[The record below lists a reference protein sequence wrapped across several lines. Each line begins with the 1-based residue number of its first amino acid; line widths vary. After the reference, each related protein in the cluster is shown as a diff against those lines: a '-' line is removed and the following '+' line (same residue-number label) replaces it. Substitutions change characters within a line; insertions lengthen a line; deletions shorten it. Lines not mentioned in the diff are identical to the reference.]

1 MIPQYGEL
9 NRIYSD
15 FIVSHTFSF
24 DKQKFITN
32 FYKQYNDTKAFE
44 AAILE
49 LVLDKQKEQYTLILD
64 SLRAEIEKNMMLYE
78 KYPLLDDEIISRVCY
93 HFADRYNIDIEE
105 QLEVTQ
111 KLNKPLNEA
120 YNRYDSID
128 YREHT
133 AEEEKQAEKEYE
145 RCKAEYEKEKEEL
158 DKLYELQKQ
167 ARKEAFQYIE
177 NCCGDIYKL
186 SFHFMEILAKYIP
199 VAKDKPEE
207 LTKPSEPDMQEE
219 APKEEQHE
227 YFDMELLSH
236 VYTTC
241 VGEQFENISEYD
253 FYACMNLHP
262 GKCKLKIK
270 TREKIRVCYLIFLMG
285 EQLPKLDRENWKKNI
300 LKMLDIE
307 ENYYKSKYKEPV
319 SDFPSDSNQKF
330 AKEMDLQELLS
341 KPVWQMTGEEFIFL
355 SKHASRQTE
364 TQPQPIT
371 DTERKYVY
379 GILGIAKLFGCSLP
393 TANRI
398 KKSGKIDKA
407 ITQIGRK
414 IIVDVELA
422 LELAGKKTGGR
433 K

>member
-1 MIPQYGEL
+1 MAGEILIMIPQYGEL

-32 FYKQYNDTKAFE
+32 FYKQYNDTKVFE

-167 ARKEAFQYIE
+167 ARKKAFQYIE

-219 APKEEQHE
+219 APKEEQYE
-227 YFDMELLSH
+227 YFDMELLSL

-330 AKEMDLQELLS
+330 AKEMDA
-341 KPVWQMTGEEFIFL
+341 IF
-355 SKHASRQTE
+355 R
-364 TQPQPIT
+364 
-371 DTERKYVY
+371 
-379 GILGIAKLFGCSLP
+379 
-393 TANRI
+393 
-398 KKSGKIDKA
+398 
-407 ITQIGRK
+407 
-414 IIVDVELA
+414 
-422 LELAGKKTGGR
+422 
-433 K
+433 

>member
-24 DKQKFITN
+24 ERQKFITD
-32 FYKQYNDTKAFE
+32 FYKQYSDTKAFE

-49 LVLDKQKEQYTLILD
+49 LVLDKQKEQYTLILN
-64 SLRAEIEKNMMLYE
+64 SLRTEIEKNMMLYE

-111 KLNKPLNEA
+111 RLNKPLNEA
-120 YNRYDSID
+120 YNRYDSIG

-158 DKLYELQKQ
+158 DRLYELERQ
-167 ARKEAFQYIE
+167 ARKESLQYIE

-199 VAKDKPEE
+199 VEKDKPDE
-207 LTKPSEPDMQEE
+207 PSKQEKQQY
-219 APKEEQHE
+219 APKEQSE
-227 YFDMELLSH
+227 YFDAELLSLIH
-236 VYTTC
+236 KVC
-241 VGEQFENISEYD
+241 VGEQFEDIATQD
-253 FYACMNLHP
+253 FYANMNLSSCEK
-262 GKCKLKIK
+262 GLKIK
-270 TREKIRVCYLIFLMG
+270 AREKIRVCYLIFLMS
-285 EQLPKLDRENWKKNI
+285 ERLPKQDRDKWKNI
-300 LKMLDIE
+300 ILKQLDID

-330 AKEMDLQELLS
+330 AKEMDA
-341 KPVWQMTGEEFIFL
+341 IF
-355 SKHASRQTE
+355 R
-364 TQPQPIT
+364 
-371 DTERKYVY
+371 
-379 GILGIAKLFGCSLP
+379 
-393 TANRI
+393 
-398 KKSGKIDKA
+398 
-407 ITQIGRK
+407 
-414 IIVDVELA
+414 
-422 LELAGKKTGGR
+422 
-433 K
+433 